1 MVEGGSPSLTY
12 LSARLV
18 ISGVLGSVFFL
29 ITEFLLQ
36 QRLLTGP
43 NNLLY
48 LTLVGLLFG
57 YLVSAPLARRWEV
70 VWFRIRST
78 VSTVTPETV
87 LAAGT
92 GATIALL
99 IAVLLN
105 NLLAR
110 MPGFTW
116 YWSLLIA
123 TLLLIASSWFFVAN
137 RQLLTFIRQP
147 VEDRPTVRH
156 RHPRSPEKIADT
168 SAIID
173 GRIVDILETNFMES
187 PLLIPKFVLG
197 ELQTIADSDD
207 PPKRRR
213 GRRGLEILDQLIE
226 RSNGAT
232 HIIYD
237 NPLETSVVDEKLI
250 ALCLQRRACLV
261 TTDYNLDRVANLQGV
276 KVLNVNRLAN
286 AIRAIPLPGE
296 RLSLKVVR
304 EGRRLG
310 QGLAYLDDGTM
321 VVVDGAADK
330 IGHILSAVV
339 TSRLQTDMGVMI
351 FAKPDPEG
359 ERALDTPSR
368 G

>member
-1 MVEGGSPSLTY
+1 MVEGGSPSLIY
-12 LSARLV
+12 LSARLI

-29 ITEFLLQ
+29 VTEFLLH

-78 VSTVTPETV
+78 ASTVAPETV

-116 YWSLLIA
+116 YWSLLITA
-123 TLLLIASSWFFVAN
+123 LLLITSSWLFVAN
-137 RQLLTFIRQP
+137 RQLLTFIR
-147 VEDRPTVRH
+147 RPLEGRSTVRH
-156 RHPRSPEKIADT
+156 RHPRSLEKIVDT

-173 GRIVDILETNFMES
+173 GRIIDIIETNFMEN

-207 PPKRRR
+207 PLRRRR
-213 GRRGLEILDQLIE
+213 GRRGLEILGQLIE

-237 NPLETSVVDEKLI
+237 NPSETSVVDEKLI
-250 ALCLQRRACLV
+250 ALCLQRGARLV
-261 TTDYNLDRVANLQGV
+261 TTDYNLDRLANLQGV

-296 RLSLKVVR
+296 RLSLRVVG
-304 EGRRLG
+304 EGRGLG

-330 IGHILSAVV
+330 IGQIIRAVV
-339 TSRLQTDMGVMI
+339 TGRLQTDMGVMI
-351 FAKPDPEG
+351 FAKPEPGKGKD
-359 ERALDTPSR
+359 S
-368 G
+368 

>member
-1 MVEGGSPSLTY
+1 MVKGGSPSLIY

-29 ITEFLLQ
+29 ITEFLLH

-78 VSTVTPETV
+78 ASTVTPETV

-123 TLLLIASSWFFVAN
+123 TLLLIASSWLFVAN

-147 VEDRPTVRH
+147 VEDRSTARH
-156 RHPRSPEKIADT
+156 RHPRSSEKIADT

-207 PPKRRR
+207 PLKRRR
-213 GRRGLEILDQLIE
+213 GRRGLEILDRLIE
-226 RSNGAT
+226 RGNGAA

-250 ALCLQRRACLV
+250 ALCLQRRAYLV

-304 EGRRLG
+304 EGRGLG

-351 FAKPDPEG
+351 FAKPGPEG
-359 ERALDTPSR
+359 GRALDTPSR